1 MDDQQKIMLVGGP
14 HHGSIIA
21 VPRVDLYFEMLD
33 PDYEPVR
40 VMDPPSKTGPAFKR
54 IHYRYLCPL
63 QDPRYGRNT
72 HVFEF
77 AGSLR

>member
-1 MDDQQKIMLVGGP
+1 MGDQAKIMLVGGP

-21 VPRVDLYFEMLD
+21 VEAISLYFHMLD

-40 VMDPPSKTGPAFKR
+40 VMDPPSEFAPLPKK
-54 IHYRYLCPL
+54 IQYRYLAPL

-72 HVFEF
+72 HVYEYW
-77 AGSLR
+77 GKG